1 MKLELVSIGMGLV
14 IIGMLLLMIGSVIG
28 KEETDIEYGGLIM
41 IGPIP
46 IAFGSSK
53 GMIIT
58 ALIIGII
65 LICAILVLSYLVR

>member
-1 MKLELVSIGMGLV
+1 MKLEFVSIGMGLV

-58 ALIIGII
+58 ALTIGII
-65 LICAILVLSYLVR
+65 LICAILALSFLVR

>member
-58 ALIIGII
+58 ALIVGII
-65 LICAILVLSYLVR
+65 LICAIFALSFLVR